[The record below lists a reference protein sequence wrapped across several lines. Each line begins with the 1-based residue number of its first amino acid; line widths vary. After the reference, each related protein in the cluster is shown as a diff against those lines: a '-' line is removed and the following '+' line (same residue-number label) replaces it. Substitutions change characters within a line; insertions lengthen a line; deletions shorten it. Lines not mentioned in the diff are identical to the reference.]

1 MIYLL
6 ESHSDEVLQTLALR
20 AEIKKMALT
29 LYLGESDLVSFIF
42 LIETVMQNFDY
53 VLKVFH

>member
-1 MIYLL
+1 MK
-6 ESHSDEVLQTLALR
+6 LR

-42 LIETVMQNFDY
+42 QKKSLFFSSFVNFVISCLAYLIEFDNIWP
-53 VLKVFH
+53 